1 MPMLGM
7 AIPKRWVI
15 SLALVG
21 LVSLFMASY
30 SAVWAGPASATT
42 GTTGA
47 PTSTP
52 TPTSVPAN
60 TTLYGIEPIS
70 GHQSQTPAYGPN
82 ETFTSITWWPV
93 NSDGDN
99 ILNTA
104 PGLTFN
110 WTATNSCATFAD
122 ATAASTTWTSANAA
136 CSGQFKLEVKQFG
149 ANTQFFSMNFTV
161 NAPAEPD
168 PIVPV
173 SNSSTP
179 AVLPTGVDSSQV
191 TEIKAGDG
199 GSLSVDGGGGKA
211 ISLNVPGGSL
221 GDGEAASVSI
231 KPISA
236 NSVPSAPPSATEGS
250 SSGTFKFGSSI
261 VEITWY
267 DKDGNAETSKKIS
280 KPAQVCMTYTQEDID
295 NADGGIDGLGIW
307 RHNGT
312 EWIKLNSTA
321 YTNPNRICANT
332 ASFSPFALGLDV
344 AAPEAADSGATGL
357 PATGDYSPNALTLV
371 MAMLAGFALV
381 GTGVFTARRAR
392 RVREES

>member
-1 MPMLGM
+1 MLGM

-47 PTSTP
+47 PTATP
-52 TPTSVPAN
+52 TTVPAN
-60 TTLYGIEPIS
+60 TTLY
-70 GHQSQTPAYGPN
+70 
-82 ETFTSITWWPV
+82 SITQFTLSTRVVPPGSIQGMNV
-93 NSDGDN
+93 RAFNSDGDD
-99 ILNTA
+99 ITNTA
-104 PGLTFN
+104 PGLTYA
-110 WTATNSCATFAD
+110 WSITNGCATLTN
-122 ATAASTTWTSANAA
+122 ATSTSAGFDFVSAA
-136 CSGQFKLEVKQFG
+136 CTGVVTVTVKQFG
-149 ANTQFFSMNFTV
+149 ANPKSKTINITV
-161 NAPAEPD
+161 NAPEGAPPVV
-168 PIVPV
+168 PIA
-173 SNSSTP
+173 NSSTP
-179 AVLPTGVDSSQV
+179 AKLPTGVDSNQV

-236 NSVPSAPPSATEGS
+236 DSVPSAPPAATEGA
-250 SSGTFKFGSSI
+250 SSGTFKFGSS
-261 VEITWY
+261 VVQITWY
-267 DKDGNAETSKKIS
+267 DKDGNAEDTKKIS

-312 EWIKLNSTA
+312 EWVKLNSTA

-344 AAPEAADSGATGL
+344 AAPGAADTGATGL
-357 PATGDYSPNALTLV
+357 PATGDYSPNAMTLI
-371 MAMLAGFALV
+371 MAMFAGFALV